1 MKLSMYILQ
10 RWFQNHGYKT
20 HSAITDGQARLLGAR
35 ITDDISQKALACI
48 MTKDDQYGLVSIVNR
63 NDILFIT
70 NASGEDV
77 LNTANEAF
85 EYYNAWEVYLLRSAF
100 QQASLQEL
108 LDIANLAIMR
118 PMLIKNS
125 RQELCAITESYGPH
139 VHPNWPE
146 YLKHADNLP
155 ARFFDPTHSYAE
167 PTDVA
172 VQREPQVTL
181 SPTYGGNFLYANLW
195 TNDHRV
201 GHICAYEHN
210 LPFDTGDI
218 QVMTVFQ
225 SIVNFYVSANPSVL
239 FSLSVMEE
247 YMAAVL
253 TGDTTPTALPSEIY
267 KACRWDLSDQ
277 LILFVM
283 HPRSPNVPSSI
294 LQEAKTALDNAIY
307 PMYETHVNG
316 DGVFLVN
323 LTKFNSN
330 TVLMDILEKELN
342 PEHFVWGVSNYF
354 FGIDDL
360 PGYYQAARRAVAY
373 AEEHGLPGVH
383 IQVAVPSILMDHLR
397 TMPQLGTYLSP
408 TYGILHQYDTEN
420 GTHYAE
426 ALFWYLF
433 YNRNLMNVAVK
444 MGAHRN
450 TVNKWILKIFEI
462 LEKDPFDRFPM
473 RMTYLLTFMQS
484 RPDLF

>member
-10 RWFQNHGYKT
+10 RWFKTHGYKT
-20 HSAITDGQARLLGAR
+20 HAAITDGEARLLGAR

-48 MTKDDQYGLVSIVNR
+48 MTKDDQCGLVSIVNR
-63 NDILFIT
+63 KDILFIT
-70 NASGEDV
+70 DASGEDV

-100 QQASLQEL
+100 QQASLREL

-146 YLKHADNLP
+146 YLKYVDNLP
-155 ARFFDPTHSYAE
+155 VRFFDPNHSYSE

-181 SPTYGGNFLYANLW
+181 SPLYGADFLYANLW

-201 GHICAYEHN
+201 GHISAYEHN
-210 LPFDTGDI
+210 LPFDKGDL
-218 QVMTVFQ
+218 QMMRVFQ
-225 SIVNFYVSANPSVL
+225 GIVNFYVTANPSVL
-239 FSLSVMEE
+239 FSLPAMEE
-247 YMAAVL
+247 YMAAL
-253 TGDTTPTALPSEIY
+253 LSGDSAPTVRPRDVYAACGWSEE
-267 KACRWDLSDQ
+267 DQ
-277 LILFVM
+277 LILFVVQAK
-283 HPRSPNVPSSI
+283 SANVPASI
-294 LQEAKTALDNAIY
+294 LQEMKTALDNAIY
-307 PMYETHVNG
+307 PMYEAHVG
-316 DGVFLVN
+316 ADSVFLVN
-323 LTKFNSN
+323 LTKFRSPRF
-330 TVLMDILEKELN
+330 VMQILDEILDSEQ
-342 PEHFVWGVSNYF
+342 FVYGVSNF
-354 FGIDDL
+354 FYGIEGLQSNYAAARKAAPYASARGEMGIHIQRAVPAIFMEHLQSL
-360 PGYYQAARRAVAY
+360 PGLQSYRSSSVGLLEAY
-373 AEEHGLPGVH
+373 
-383 IQVAVPSILMDHLR
+383 DR
-397 TMPQLGTYLSP
+397 
-408 TYGILHQYDTEN
+408 EN

-450 TVNKWILKIFEI
+450 TVNKWILRIFDI
-462 LEKDPFDRFPM
+462 LGNDTFDLVHLRL
-473 RMTYLLTFMQS
+473 TYMLTFMQAH
-484 RPDLF
+484 PELL